1 MRIAALGKKVKL
13 TLIPLRVF
21 QTNRMRLLLIILLVA
36 GIATFFISGGYDFFR
51 FENLTSHKDELIQQ
65 AEEHPLLA
73 PVVYTAAYLVLG
85 LLGLPGSTVLNLTAG
100 ALFDFWKGLLWV
112 VFASNL
118 ASTLAFFSF
127 RYLFRDY
134 VETKARQKFP
144 KLVEDLEKG
153 GIYFVFA
160 LRLFPV
166 IPFSVTNLVLAISP
180 VSFLVYF
187 SMTLLALL
195 PRHLLYVYAG
205 LYLGD
210 IQDPDDLLSPPLI
223 GALAL
228 LAVLPWILKGV
239 VPKIHQRITQNSQK
253 R

>member
-1 MRIAALGKKVKL
+1 MQFKI
-13 TLIPLRVF
+13 I
-21 QTNRMRLLLIILLVA
+21 QTNRLRLLLLVLLVA
-36 GIATFFISGGYDFFR
+36 SLATVFWSGGYDFFR
-51 FENLTSHKDELIQQ
+51 FENLTSHKDELIQR
-65 AEEHPLLA
+65 AEAHPLMA
-73 PVVYTAAYLVLG
+73 PVVYTAAYLALG

-100 ALFDFWKGLLWV
+100 ALFDFWKGLFLV
-112 VFASNL
+112 LFASNL
-118 ASTLAFFSF
+118 ASSLAFFSF

-134 VETKARQKFP
+134 VEVKARQKFP
-144 KLVEDLEKG
+144 KLVEDLEQG
-153 GIYFVFA
+153 GVYFVLA

-166 IPFSVTNLVLAISP
+166 IPFSLTNLVLAISP
-180 VSFLVYF
+180 VSFLVYS

-210 IQDPDDLLSPPLI
+210 IQDPDDLLSPPLL

-228 LAVLPWILKGV
+228 LAVLPWILRWV
-239 VPKIHQRITQNSQK
+239 VPRIHGRLTQSSPK